1 MCGRFQMTEETF
13 SAIARMAHIPSFE
26 EIPLGMIYPSQ
37 KSLVLYDD
45 HGTIKGGLAVF
56 GYPWKTRKG
65 RLLNARAE
73 TVLDK
78 PMFRLGMERY
88 RVVIPASCFYE
99 WNVHKTM
106 VAFSEPRSPVLY
118 MAGFMME
125 DSFVILTT
133 RANASVQDI
142 HHRMPVI
149 LRPDQVRLWLCD
161 RRMTEPLLQ
170 GCDPLL
176 DSVPGENKNI

>member
-1 MCGRFQMTEETF
+1 MCGRFQMSMEAF
-13 SAIARMAHIPSFE
+13 SAIARVAHIPSFE
-26 EIPLGMIYPSQ
+26 QIPLGMIYPSQ
-37 KSLVLYDD
+37 KSLVLYDRN
-45 HGTIKGGLAVF
+45 GQITGGLAVF

-73 TVLDK
+73 TVLQK

-99 WNVHKTM
+99 WDAAKSM
-106 VAFSEPRSPVLY
+106 MAFSEPDSPVLY

-133 RANASVQDI
+133 EANASVRDV

-149 LRPDQVRLWLCD
+149 LTGSEVRPWICD
-161 RRMTEPLLQ
+161 GQMTDKLLT
-170 GCDPLL
+170 GCDPSLVSEL
-176 DSVPGENKNI
+176 GEAI